1 MITVNKESETPIYRQ
16 IINAVKKGIIDGVYR
31 PNDILPS
38 VRGIAKSN
46 GINPNTVQKAFRELE
61 KTGAVY
67 SIAGRGN
74 FVADSGDILKESH
87 KKEIKDRFIALVKE
101 AKEAGLWMDD
111 LITLMDAAYY

>member
-16 IINAVKKGIIDGVYR
+16 IINDVKKGIIDGVYR

-38 VRGIAKSN
+38 VRKIAKSN

-74 FVADSGDILKESH
+74 FVADSGDILKEAH

-111 LITLMDAAYY
+111 LITLMDSAYY